1 VNVSEGEQPAPWVPA
16 RVDLFAR
23 ATVMVV
29 DDQPANLAL
38 LERVLGLAG
47 VERVIAVTD
56 PVEAIARCRQHPPDL
71 LLLDL
76 HMPVMDGF
84 AVMATLQDDLPSDV
98 FLPIIVLTADVT
110 TEARDRA
117 LSAGAKD
124 FLTKPFDR
132 GEVLLRI
139 ANALETAALHRR
151 LAADNER
158 LRVELD
164 AERAEERRQA
174 AERWGRAERVER
186 VLRGSALAMV
196 FQPIVDLQD
205 GSVVGVEAL
214 ARISDDPPRSPD
226 QWFADAH
233 AVGLGAALELL
244 AVRRALEALPELAPD
259 VFLAVNLSADTV
271 LDDGLS
277 EVLEAVDG
285 RRVVIELTEQRPVDD
300 YVSLVGALDALRY
313 QGVRVAV
320 DDAGAGYSGL
330 HHILQLRPDI
340 IKMDIDLIRELDRD
354 PVRRALVTSLVSFGA
369 DIGARLVAEGIETDA
384 ELGVLQGLATAWG
397 QGYHLAR
404 PGPLPYAVPVIDL
417 TDAPSG

>member
-1 VNVSEGEQPAPWVPA
+1 MSEGERPAPWLPA
-16 RVDLFAR
+16 RVDLFAT
-23 ATVMVV
+23 ATVMAV

-47 VERVIAVTD
+47 VERVIAVSD
-56 PVEAIARCRQHPPDL
+56 PVEAIARCRQRPPDL

-76 HMPVMDGF
+76 HMPVMDGLD
-84 AVMATLQDDLPSDV
+84 VMAILRDDLPADV

-132 GEVLLRI
+132 AEVLLRI

-174 AERWGRAERVER
+174 TERWRRAERVER
-186 VLRGSALAMV
+186 VLGGAGLAMV
-196 FQPIVDLQD
+196 FQPIVDLRD
-205 GSVVGVEAL
+205 GAVVGVEAL
-214 ARISDDPPRSPD
+214 SRISDRPLRPPD
-226 QWFADAH
+226 EWFAEAH
-233 AVGLGAALELL
+233 AVGLGAELELL
-244 AVRRALEALPELAPD
+244 AVRRALDALPELGAD
-259 VFLAVNLSADTV
+259 VFIAINLSADTV
-271 LDDGLS
+271 LDDGLG

-285 RRVVIELTEQRPVDD
+285 RRVVIELTEQRQVED
-300 YVSLVGALDALRY
+300 YGSLVGALDALRY

-320 DDAGAGYSGL
+320 DDAGAGYAGL

-340 IKMDIDLIRELDRD
+340 IKMDTDLIRELDRD
-354 PVRRALVTSLVSFGA
+354 PVRRALVTSLVTFGA
-369 DIGARLVAEGIETDA
+369 DIGAMIVAEGIETAA

-397 QGYHLAR
+397 QGYHLAH

-417 TDAPSG
+417 TDAPAG